1 MVLYVVRH
9 GQTEANEKHLFNGI
23 NKLDLTDKGIKQIE
37 ELIPKINNL
46 NIDII
51 ICSPL
56 IRATHTA
63 NILNTKNKEIIIDDR
78 LIERECGKYTLKPTS
93 LIDNKE
99 ELYNKNNNKY
109 QDFESF
115 SSIIERVNNFIEDI
129 KVKYNNE
136 KVLIITHGDVILGFQ
151 EYFDRRSDGYLK
163 TGNISIFELDSE

>member
-63 NILNTKNKEIIIDDR
+63 NILNTKKNEILADSTFLVIFHHSWKN
-78 LIERECGKYTLKPTS
+78 EPKSFTNLKP
-93 LIDNKE
+93 I
-99 ELYNKNNNKY
+99 
-109 QDFESF
+109 
-115 SSIIERVNNFIEDI
+115 V
-129 KVKYNNE
+129 
-136 KVLIITHGDVILGFQ
+136 
-151 EYFDRRSDGYLK
+151 
-163 TGNISIFELDSE
+163 